1 MSNPRWLYRAGAVT
15 FAAAALTACSS
26 GSDGADSTA
35 GSQTSARTSATAAPT
50 MSVAEPLV
58 TTYDGGLYV
67 LDGATL
73 EVKQDIPL
81 DGFLRINPAGDQG
94 HLLVTTPEGF
104 RILNAAGGELTDD
117 TFPAVD
123 AGHVTPHGENTV
135 LFADGTGEITAF
147 DPHALEAGG
156 MPETRTWN
164 TPEPHH
170 GVAVILADG
179 TLVHSLGNPDT
190 RVGAVAFDGD
200 REIARNEQCPGVHG
214 EAVAADEVVV
224 IGCENG
230 VLTYKGGEFTKIASP
245 TAYGRIGN
253 TRGHEDSPVVLG
265 DMKVDADAEM
275 ERPNQFSLIDTATNQ
290 LKVVPLPEGVSYW
303 FRSLGRGP
311 QAEALIMGT
320 DGKLHVFDPVTG
332 DLVKSIDVTQPWMEP
347 DDWQQPG
354 PAVFTREDAVYV
366 SDPATKQ
373 IHLVDLAGGTV
384 TESVTL
390 EQTPN
395 ELSGAVGHDH

>member
-1 MSNPRWLYRAGAVT
+1 MSNPRWLYRVGAVT
-15 FAAAALTACSS
+15 FTAAALAACSS
-26 GSDGADSTA
+26 GTDSADSTGTSETS
-35 GSQTSARTSATAAPT
+35 GSTSAAPSAPII
-50 MSVAEPLV
+50 EPLV
-58 TTYDGGLYV
+58 ATYDGGLYV
-67 LDGATL
+67 LDGETL

-81 DGFLRINPAGDQG
+81 DGFLRINPAGDHG
-94 HLLVTTPEGF
+94 HLLVTTDEGF
-104 RILNAAGGELTDD
+104 RILDAASGQLTDD

-156 MPETRTWN
+156 MPETRKFKTK
-164 TPEPHH
+164 EPHH

-179 TLVHSLGNPDT
+179 TLLHTLGNPDT
-190 RVGAVAFDGD
+190 RVGAVAMQGD
-200 REIARNEQCPGVHG
+200 REIARNEECPGVHG
-214 EAVAADEVVV
+214 ESVAADEVV
-224 IGCENG
+224 ILGCENG
-230 VLTYKGGEFTKIASP
+230 VLEFANGKFTKIDSP
-245 TAYGRIGN
+245 TPYGRIGN

-275 ERPNQFSLIDTATNQ
+275 ERPNQFSLIDTTTDQ
-290 LKVVPLPEGVSYW
+290 LKLVQLPAGVSYW

-332 DLVKSIDVTQPWMEP
+332 DLVKSIEVTGPWTEP

-366 SDPATKQ
+366 SDPAAKQ
-373 IHLVDLAGGTV
+373 IHLVDLSGGSV

-390 EQTPN
+390 EQIPN
-395 ELSGAVGHDH
+395 ELSGAVGHDDH

>member
-1 MSNPRWLYRAGAVT
+1 MSNPRWLYRVGAVT
-15 FAAAALTACSS
+15 FTAAALAGCSS
-26 GSDGADSTA
+26 GTDSTDSA
-35 GSQTSARTSATAAPT
+35 GTSEMSTSASAAPST
-50 MSVAEPLV
+50 PIVEPLV
-58 TTYDGGLYV
+58 ATYDGGIYV
-67 LDGATL
+67 LDGETL

-81 DGFLRINPAGDQG
+81 EGFLRINPAGDKG
-94 HLLVTTPEGF
+94 HVLVTTTNGW
-104 RILNAAGGELTDD
+104 RILDAAGGQLTDD
-117 TFPAVD
+117 TFPGAE
-123 AGHVTPHGENTV
+123 AGHATPHGENTV

-156 MPETRTWN
+156 MPETRKFKTQ
-164 TPEPHH
+164 EAHH

-179 TLVHSLGNPDT
+179 TLLHTLGNPDS
-190 RVGAVAFDGD
+190 RVGAVAMQGD
-200 REIARNEQCPGVHG
+200 REIARNEECPGVHG
-214 EAVAADEVVV
+214 ETVAADEIV
-224 IGCENG
+224 IFGCEDG
-230 VLTYKGGEFTKIASP
+230 VLEFANGAFTKIPSP
-245 TAYGRIGN
+245 TPYGRIGN

-265 DMKVDADAEM
+265 DMKIDPDAEH
-275 ERPNQFSLIDTATNQ
+275 ERPEQFALIDTTANQ
-290 LKVVPLPEGVSYW
+290 LKVVQLPAGVSYW

-320 DGKLHVFDPVTG
+320 DGKLHVYDPVTG
-332 DLVKSIDVTQPWMEP
+332 DLVKSIEVTAPWSEP

-354 PAVFTREDAVYV
+354 PAVFTREGAVYV
-366 SDPATKQ
+366 SDPAARQ

>member
-1 MSNPRWLYRAGAVT
+1 MSNPRWLYRVGALT
-15 FAAAALTACSS
+15 FTAAALAACSS
-26 GSDGADSTA
+26 GTDSTESTA
-35 GSQTSARTSATAAPT
+35 SQETTGSPATSAAPSAPIP
-50 MSVAEPLV
+50 EPLAV
-58 TTYDGGLYV
+58 TYDGGLLV
-67 LDGATL
+67 LNGETL
-73 EVKQDIPL
+73 EVAQDIPL
-81 DGFLRINPAGDQG
+81 EGFLRINPAGDEG
-94 HLLVTTPEGF
+94 HVLVTTTEGW
-104 RILNAAGGELTDD
+104 RILDAAGGRLTDD
-117 TFPAVD
+117 TFPGVE

-156 MPETRTWN
+156 MPETRTWK

-179 TLVHSLGNPDT
+179 TRLQTLGNPDT
-190 RVGAVAFDGD
+190 RVGAAAFDGD
-200 REIARNEQCPGVHG
+200 REIARNEECPGVHG
-214 EAVAADEVVV
+214 ETVAADEVVV
-224 IGCENG
+224 LGCENG
-230 VLTYKGGEFTKIASP
+230 VLKFANGQFTKISSP
-245 TAYGRIGN
+245 TPYGRIGN

-275 ERPNQFSLIDTATNQ
+275 ERPEQFALIDTSTDQ
-290 LKVVPLPEGVSYW
+290 LKIVQMPAGVSYW

-311 QAEALIMGT
+311 QAEALMLGT

-332 DLVKSIDVTQPWMEP
+332 DPVKSIQVTEPWTEP

>member
-1 MSNPRWLYRAGAVT
+1 MASSTWFHRAGALT
-15 FAAAALTACSS
+15 FAAATLAACSS
-26 GSDGADSTA
+26 GGENADSA
-35 GSQTSARTSATAAPT
+35 GTGKPAPAESASAAPG
-50 MSVAEPLV
+50 APIPEPLV
-58 TTYDGGLYV
+58 VTYDGGLLV
-67 LDGATL
+67 LNGETL
-73 EVKQDIPL
+73 EVAQDIPL
-81 DGFLRINPAGDQG
+81 EGFLRVNPAGDEG
-94 HLLVTTPEGF
+94 HVLVTTTEGW
-104 RILNAAGGELTDD
+104 RILDAAGGQLTDD
-117 TFPAVD
+117 TFPGVE

-156 MPETRTWN
+156 MPETRNWK

-179 TLVHSLGNPDT
+179 TRVQTLGNPDT
-190 RVGAVAFDGD
+190 RVGAAAFDGD
-200 REIARNEQCPGVHG
+200 NEIARNEECPGVHG
-214 EAVAADEVVV
+214 ETVAADEVVV
-224 IGCENG
+224 LGCENG
-230 VLTYKGGEFTKIASP
+230 VLTFADGQFTKIPSP
-245 TAYGRIGN
+245 TPYGRTGN

-275 ERPNQFSLIDTATNQ
+275 ERPEQFALIDTTTDQMRIVQMPA
-290 LKVVPLPEGVSYW
+290 GVSYW

-311 QAEALIMGT
+311 QAEALILGT
-320 DGKLHVFDPVTG
+320 DGNLHVFDPVTG
-332 DLVKSIDVTQPWMEP
+332 DLVRSIKVTEPWSEP

-373 IHLVDLAGGTV
+373 IHLVDVAAGTIE
-384 TESVTL
+384 TSVTL

-395 ELSGAVGHDH
+395 ELSGAVGHHH